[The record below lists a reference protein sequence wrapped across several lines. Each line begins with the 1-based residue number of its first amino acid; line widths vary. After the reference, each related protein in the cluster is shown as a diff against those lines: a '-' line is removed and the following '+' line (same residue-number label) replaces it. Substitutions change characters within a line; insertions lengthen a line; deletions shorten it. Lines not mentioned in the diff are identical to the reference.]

1 MTPASTPRASL
12 ERKVPLLIGGLLLGV
27 VALNAALSYGV
38 VKNAALTIGRDRLR
52 TVTTGLAASLSA
64 SVARSD
70 SSMRNLVTDTA
81 ITRYLRNPDRGSPP
95 TALTTLA
102 RGRGGRGSN
111 LVVGVELLD
120 GRRQFL
126 YGTSPRT
133 RGSSYDLAVDLAE
146 AAASPARV
154 RVGRIRPDGDTLV
167 FPIVAAVPGASQP
180 AGYLVAWSKIASAP
194 EARGPL
200 LELLGTGAQLY
211 LGNDSVWTDLAERVA
226 PPVPR
231 ASNDTSVLQYAR
243 PMATDK
249 FVRGQPAS
257 TRVLGTAR
265 PIAGTP
271 WTVLVEFPESAVFA
285 SVDSYVRRASVI
297 GIIVI
302 LFGLI
307 LAWRLSRSITEPIA
321 RLTEASAAIARGDFR
336 QVADASR
343 PDELGSLGAAFNSMA
358 LQVRDTQVA
367 LEERVKERTRKLEE
381 RNEELE
387 AFAYTVAHDLRA
399 PIRAM
404 HGFSD
409 ALLEDFGD
417 VLGYRGRDYAKR
429 VVDAAR
435 RMDALVRDLLEYSQI
450 VRGDVV
456 LAPVELSGVVRNVIA
471 NEEEEIRLSGADVA
485 VDGALPTVLGHQAIL
500 SQAVLNLVG
509 NALKF
514 VPPGKTPRV
523 RISAEQRDAW
533 TRLWVADNGLGIPP
547 EQQDMIFRVFE
558 RLHRREDYPGTGIGL
573 AIVRK
578 GLERMGGRS
587 GVESTPGTGS
597 RFWIE
602 LQTVGTNAA

>member
-1 MTPASTPRASL
+1 M
-12 ERKVPLLIGGLLLGV
+12 LLGGLLLGV
-27 VALNAALSYGV
+27 VVLNTALSYGV
-38 VKNAALTIGRDRLR
+38 VKNAALAIGRDRLQ
-52 TVTTGLAASLSA
+52 TVSGRIAASLSV
-64 SVARSD
+64 SVGRTD
-70 SSMRNLVTDTA
+70 SAMRIAAADSNVV
-81 ITRYLRNPDRGSPP
+81 RYLRSPQGANAS
-95 TALTTLA
+95 ALLTSVT
-102 RGRGGRGSN
+102 RGRGGRGNSQ
-111 LVVGVELLD
+111 LIGVELWD
-120 GRRQFL
+120 ARRQFVA
-126 YGTSPRT
+126 GTSPRT
-133 RGSSYDLAVDLAE
+133 RGSSYDISGELS
-146 AAASPARV
+146 AASTSPRRAG
-154 RVGRIRPDGDTLV
+154 VGRIRPDGDTLV
-167 FPIVAAVPGASQP
+167 FPVVAAVPGGAAP
-180 AGYLVAWSKIASAP
+180 LGYLVAWSKIAMTP
-194 EARGPL
+194 EARRPT
-200 LELLGTGAQLY
+200 LELIGVGSQLY
-211 LGNDSVWTDLAERVA
+211 VGNDSIWTDLVQRV
-226 PPVPR
+226 PPPAMG
-231 ASNDTSVLQYAR
+231 ASRDTSVQQYTR
-243 PMATDK
+243 PNSSAV
-249 FVRGQPAS
+249 FVRGQPQS

-265 PIAGTP
+265 PISGSP
-271 WTVLVEFPESAVFA
+271 WMVLVEFPESAVFA

-297 GIIVI
+297 GIFVI
-302 LFGLI
+302 AFGLI

-321 RLTEASAAIARGDFR
+321 RLTDASAAIARGDFR
-336 QVADASR
+336 EVADASR
-343 PDELGSLGAAFNSMA
+343 PDELGALGAAFNSMA

-450 VRGDVV
+450 VRGDIV
-456 LAPVELSGVVRNVIA
+456 LAPVELTGVVRGVIA
-471 NEEEEIRLSGADVA
+471 NEEEEIRLSGAEVA
-485 VDGALPTVLGHQAIL
+485 VDGPLPTVLGHQATL

-523 RISAEQRDAW
+523 RISAERRDTW
-533 TRLWVADNGLGIPP
+533 TRLWVADNGLGIAP
-547 EQQDMIFRVFE
+547 EQQEMIFRVFE

-578 GLERMGGRS
+578 GVERMGGRS

-602 LQTVGTNAA
+602 LQTANSNAA